1 MASNDSRRDPYKSF
15 NFRVAF
21 GAALVGLA
29 AVVIAK
35 NVWALRSKGS
45 ATRRN
50 AYWRLFGIDLGRN

>member
-1 MASNDSRRDPYKSF
+1 MASNDSRRDPYKNF
-15 NFRVAF
+15 NFHVAF

-35 NVWALRSKGS
+35 KASGLKSKSS

-50 AYWRLFGIDLGRN
+50 SFWRMFGMDLGRN

>member
-1 MASNDSRRDPYKSF
+1 MASNDRRRDPYKNF
-15 NFRVAF
+15 NFRVAI

-35 NVWALRSKGS
+35 KVSAARPDGR

-50 AYWRLFGIDLGRN
+50 SYWRLFGIDLGRN